1 MPNPDD
7 PLKPSFSYHPSDT
20 IFLIVGEA
28 QEHMLVHAPYLSAR
42 SEFFRAALSKDWKEG
57 QSRVIKLPEDDPST
71 VAQYLDF
78 VYKDRLPTQRKW
90 FPDQAKFMY
99 FALAQLYVY
108 GERVLDVVIRNT
120 IVEHFVS
127 FSNVVNRDL
136 PTHPFY
142 PDPAVVEIVYEGT
155 TATSPMRRLL
165 VDIYVRHGSKEWLVP
180 ELHPAFYQDMARELM
195 GRFAKVV
202 VGRSGETIMT
212 GDYLVV

>member
-7 PLKPSFSYHPSDT
+7 SLKPSFSYHPSDT

-28 QEHMLVHAPYLSAR
+28 QEYMLVHAPYLSAR

-127 FSNVVNRDL
+127 FSSVVNRDL

-142 PDPAVVEIVYEGT
+142 PDPAVVEMSTKV
-155 TATSPMRRLL
+155 PRPLL
-165 VDIYVRHGSKEWLVP
+165 RCADCWSTFMCG
-180 ELHPAFYQDMARELM
+180 M
-195 GRFAKVV
+195 GR
-202 VGRSGETIMT
+202 RSGWCRSCTLPFIRMWRASLWA
-212 GDYLVV
+212 GSQR